1 MGARLE
7 EDVLETLLTETVE
20 ILEIVEEAVLP
31 VVGPWDV
38 VGGVTLT
45 TMMSDSASSAA
56 AGAASR

>member
-31 VVGPWDV
+31 VVGP
-38 VGGVTLT
+38 
-45 TMMSDSASSAA
+45 
-56 AGAASR
+56 